1 TDIIIGERTAD
12 QVPDF
17 ALLEL
22 DLIQVVGKTKPVR
35 IFFLL
40 GDSSVATTAA
50 FNALATAHDA
60 MIASYRRQQWDEALS
75 ELDACRSQA
84 PEVLQYFYQ
93 LYEERIREL
102 RLSPLPT
109 EWDGVYEALTK

>member
-1 TDIIIGERTAD
+1 M
-12 QVPDF
+12 
-17 ALLEL
+17 
-22 DLIQVVGKTKPVR
+22 GKTKPVR

-40 GDSSVATTAA
+40 GDDSVASTAA
-50 FNALATAHDA
+50 FRALAAVHDA
-60 MIASYRRQQWDEALS
+60 MIASYRRRQWDEALS
-75 ELDACRSQA
+75 QLDTSRSQA

-102 RLSPLPT
+102 RLSPPPI